1 MGIKLSKENKNNI
14 LVIGIFIAIAAL
26 FFQFVYFPKLSE
38 VSRLNKECKK
48 VKSEIDELYNFI
60 GGQENL
66 KDRIIKMHDDVIML
80 QQAFPFENEA
90 PNIIRQLNEEA
101 SRFKVDVVS
110 MRPGDLGV
118 YTDAQGSALNIS
130 NYRCKFIPLSLK
142 IEARYQA
149 LGEFLLYLEADKKPM
164 ILITQLDIKKDDNIA
179 PNIKADIDLRVF
191 VLVE

>member
-26 FFQFVYFPKLSE
+26 FFQFVYFPKLSQ
-38 VSRLNKECKK
+38 VSHLNKECKK

-118 YTDAQGSALNIS
+118 YKDAQGSALNIS

-191 VLVE
+191 VLGE